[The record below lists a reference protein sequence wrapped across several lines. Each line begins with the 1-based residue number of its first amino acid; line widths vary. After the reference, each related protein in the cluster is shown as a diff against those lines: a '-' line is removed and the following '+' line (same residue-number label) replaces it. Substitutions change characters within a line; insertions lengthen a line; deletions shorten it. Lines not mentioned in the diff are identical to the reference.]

1 MSDLAD
7 NYLRDLGFLLR
18 EQWEESERAL
28 AQASRE
34 EQEYE
39 AGRNR
44 ALRRVLSLM
53 LQQAEAFNLPAS
65 AICLDGI
72 ERDKDLG
79 C

>member
-7 NYLRDLGFLLR
+7 NYLRDLGYLLR
-18 EQWEESERAL
+18 QEWEASERAL
-28 AQASRE
+28 ELATP
-34 EQEYE
+34 EQKRYE

-44 ALRRVLSLM
+44 AYRRVLSLM
-53 LQQAEAFNLPAS
+53 LHQAEAFNLPAL

-72 ERDKDLG
+72 DREQDLG